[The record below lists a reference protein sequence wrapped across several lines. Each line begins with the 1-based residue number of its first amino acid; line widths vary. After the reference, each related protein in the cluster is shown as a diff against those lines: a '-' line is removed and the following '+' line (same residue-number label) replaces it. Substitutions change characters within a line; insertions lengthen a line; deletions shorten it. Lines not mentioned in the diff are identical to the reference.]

1 MSEKLSERLERFEF
15 SDELGNG
22 DFSIILEAAAI
33 ARAVEDAPVAMTS
46 AVIGDCEIIGMDL
59 VYDDSGANNAC
70 KLHSLDGK
78 RVKLV
83 EVE

>member
-1 MSEKLSERLERFEF
+1 MSEKLSDRLERFEF

-22 DFSIILEAAAI
+22 DFSLIQEAAAFI
-33 ARAVEDAPVAMTS
+33 RAVEDAPEGVFGIPVWGS
-46 AVIGDCEIIGMDL
+46 ACL
-59 VYDDSGANNAC
+59 LANERF
-70 KLHSLDGK
+70 LGK

>member
-22 DFSIILEAAAI
+22 DFSVILEAAAI
-33 ARAVEDAPVAMTS
+33 VRAVEDAPSVEIRTATS
-46 AVIGDCEIIGMDL
+46 CPAFVPFTALPMA
-59 VYDDSGANNAC
+59 YA
-70 KLHSLDGK
+70 GK

-83 EVE
+83 EAV